1 MKDDIWMCGKP
12 AFVLLVDVQVVQDD
26 VDFPVSRLA
35 GNYLAHEYLEVRM
48 FLGLFRLAANNR

>member
-1 MKDDIWMCGKP
+1 MCGKP